1 MICHF
6 LEQPTYDN
14 LQRSVQ
20 TIDSEV
26 KLCKDLD
33 TSQVECIQYLI
44 RDWGFQHIQEQMTL
58 KQKKELF
65 TINGKKQASGHFIKA
80 IDYAKRNPKDNLIIM
95 KFGLTL
101 LIHSALDSLVTKPK
115 IEALEQLLSSV
126 HDNNTS
132 ETYIYTKNIKYLI
145 LLNGCLLLFILLNL
159 KYV

>member
-58 KQKKELF
+58 SRKKNYS

-80 IDYAKRNPKDNLIIM
+80 VDYAKESQRQFDHYEIWSYTP
-95 KFGLTL
+95 
-101 LIHSALDSLVTKPK
+101 DSLCIRFFSHKT
-115 IEALEQLLSSV
+115 
-126 HDNNTS
+126 
-132 ETYIYTKNIKYLI
+132 
-145 LLNGCLLLFILLNL
+145 
-159 KYV
+159 